1 MNETIKEWLEQT
13 AANDCHESFEKLYLH
28 FAPGMQ
34 AFALSIVGDTEVAL
48 DLVQDL
54 FVNLWTNR
62 KNLAAIGHP
71 ASYLYRALKNNAV
84 HYLKSRKQMAPLV
97 AEENERI
104 TLMDEGPE
112 AAVITK
118 EIKQLLEATINGLPY
133 KCRLVFR
140 LIKEDGLR
148 YKEVAHLLDISVK
161 TVEAHMRL
169 AYSRIVEC
177 LETILP
183 QHAAIYRAGKR
194 PGM

>member
-1 MNETIKEWLEQT
+1 MNDAVKEWLVQT

-34 AFALSIVGDTEVAL
+34 AFAESFVGDKEVAL

-62 KNLAAIGHP
+62 KNLAAIEHP
-71 ASYLYRALKNNAV
+71 ASYLYYALKNNAV
-84 HYLKSRKQMAPLV
+84 HYLKSRKRLAPFAV
-97 AEENERI
+97 EDRERI
-104 TLMDEGPE
+104 TLAEGSPE
-112 AAVITK
+112 TDIMAK
-118 EIKQLLEATINGLPY
+118 EAKQLLEATINDLPY

-140 LIKEDGLR
+140 LIKDDGLR
-148 YKEVAHLLDISVK
+148 YKEVAHLLDISLK

-177 LETILP
+177 LEMALP
-183 QHAAIYRAGKR
+183 LHIGSYRKR
-194 PGM
+194 SGS

>member
-1 MNETIKEWLEQT
+1 MSDTIKEWLEQT

-34 AFALSIVGDTEVAL
+34 AFAVSIVGDKEVAL

-54 FVNLWTNR
+54 FVTLWSNR
-62 KNLAAIGHP
+62 RNMAAIEHP
-71 ASYLYRALKNNAV
+71 ANYLYCALKNNAV
-84 HYLKSRKQMAPLV
+84 HYLKSSKRVMPFV

-104 TLMDEGPE
+104 TLTGEGPE
-112 AAVITK
+112 ADVTAK
-118 EIKQLLEATINGLPY
+118 EIKQLLETTINDLPY

-140 LIKEDGLR
+140 LIKDDGLR
-148 YKEVAHLLDISVK
+148 YKEAAHLLDISVK

-177 LETILP
+177 LEAVLP
-183 QHAAIYRAGKR
+183 QHAVIYKPGKR
-194 PGM
+194 SGI